1 MIISIVPSKQ
11 KSCWFGQRCFKQA
24 EEGVRRKTLKKKKK
38 LLLLHSLCVFTSLS
52 GHLSSVA
59 RVSLSPESSLNFW
72 VVQLSTCFLPSLP
85 INSSSKKLLWSNS
98 FSYNFMSESFL
109 KVRLSHPLINFYTTK
124 IRDGGGDSLDQIWGS
139 VFKSLAPL

>member
-1 MIISIVPSKQ
+1 MMIISIVPSKQ
-11 KSCWFGQRCFKQA
+11 NSCWFGQRCFKQA
-24 EEGVRRKTLKKKKK
+24 EEGVRRKALKKK
-38 LLLLHSLCVFTSLS
+38 LLLLRSVCVFSSLS

-59 RVSLSPESSLNFW
+59 RVSLSPASSLNFW

-98 FSYNFMSESFL
+98 FSYHFMSESFL
-109 KVRLSHPLINFYTTK
+109 KARLSHPLINFYTTK